1 MHCAGVPEV
10 DAVDSFR
17 GYEIGLQWSAR
28 HLRRRGS
35 AYSRRSWRRA
45 FLSGTPPRQVFRQVS
60 TGENVVIVSEP
71 FANKHDVRSGDTIHG
86 CLWEPRLVPFRV
98 LDVYFDYAS
107 ERGYI
112 LTDRRTMLKYLPDP
126 APSNLALY
134 LKPGVNLEEGRRAV
148 QAAIGGR
155 RSHVLSNRYAA
166 GQGIRIFDRTF
177 AITYALE
184 GGRDIRGDHG
194 RGRGTACTGDRPTPR
209 VWIAALPRR
218 VHRTDVAAGFV
229 RSGVARIARNVAGLA
244 LGYVLSLLLV
254 YVINKQSFG
263 WTIQFHW
270 PVAALL
276 GALTLVYVA
285 TVVSAVYPA
294 RVASRLNPIEVVH
307 EE

>member
-1 MHCAGVPEV
+1 MPEV

-17 GYEIGLQWSAR
+17 GYEIGFNGLPATFAGVEAR
-28 HLRRRGS
+28 VAGDHGQH
-35 AYSRRSWRRA
+35 A

-71 FANKHDVRSGDTIHG
+71 FASKHNVRRGDTITVPLG
-86 CLWEPRLVPFRV
+86 PRLVPFRV

-134 LKPGVNLEEGRRAV
+134 LKPGVDLEEGRRAI
-148 QAAIGGR
+148 QAAIGDR
-155 RSHVLSNRYAA
+155 RIFVLSNRYLRE
-166 GQGIRIFDRTF
+166 QGIRIFDRTF

-184 GGRDIRGDHG
+184 
-194 RGRGTACTGDRPTPR
+194 A
-209 VWIAALPRR
+209 
-218 VHRTDVAAGFV
+218 VAIVVAIM
-229 RSGVARIARNVAGLA
+229 GVAGALLALVIDRRREFGLLRFLGASTGQVWRLVLFEAGLLGFLATVAGLA

-270 PVAALL
+270 PVAVLL